1 MLATKTILSALALT
15 TFTAVAAGCVA
26 RNEAQLASDSS
37 GAEDVNG
44 TESDVESLGT
54 SFVGSD
60 GASLATQSLLA
71 GSSVKLMSGDTT
83 TVGIPGFT
91 FLPAGCLTETQDLA
105 TSTETYVFNGCT
117 GPLGLVELTGTV
129 TVGWQ
134 VAGSQLTLDFS
145 AQGFQI
151 NRATIDSWQATAVIT
166 STGSQRSMTWSAQ
179 LSGTTGS
186 GRQFNRTNQKVLQWT
201 VDVACLSASGQSS
214 GDILGANLQTDI
226 VTWQRCA
233 DSCPQAGSQI
243 TVKNLDKGDS
253 IDIAYDGG
261 PTAELTLDGS
271 KPFEIRLACG
281 DF

>member
-1 MLATKTILSALALT
+1 MLSTKTVLAALAVT
-15 TFTAVAAGCVA
+15 TFAAVSGCAA
-26 RNEAQLASDSS
+26 RNAAQLASDTS

-60 GASLATQSLLA
+60 GQSLATQSLIGGANL
-71 GSSVKLMSGDTT
+71 KLMGDPT
-83 TVGIPGFT
+83 TVAVPGFT
-91 FLPAGCLTETQDLA
+91 FLPAGCLTETEDA
-105 TSTETYVFNGCT
+105 AKSTETYAFNGCT

-134 VAGSQLTLDFS
+134 VAGTQLTLDFS

-151 NRATIDSWQATAVIT
+151 NRATIDNWQATAVIT
-166 STGSQRSMTWSAQ
+166 STGNQRSMIWNAQ

-186 GRQFNRTNQKVLQWT
+186 GRQFNRTNQKSIQWT

-214 GDILGANLQTDI
+214 GDILGANLQTT
-226 VTWQRCA
+226 VVSWQRCA
-233 DSCPQAGSQI
+233 DSCPQAGSEI

-253 IDIAYDGG
+253 IDITYDGG

-271 KPFEIRLACG
+271 KPYEIRLACG
-281 DF
+281 D

>member
-1 MLATKTILSALALT
+1 MLSAKTILSAFALT
-15 TFTAVAAGCVA
+15 TLATVAAGCAA
-26 RNEAQLASDSS
+26 RNEAQLASDTS

-60 GASLATQSLLA
+60 GASLATQSLV
-71 GSSVKLMSGDTT
+71 GGGGVKLMSGDTT

-91 FLPAGCLTETQDLA
+91 FLPAGCLTETQDVA
-105 TSTETYVFNGCT
+105 KSTETYVFNGCT

-134 VAGSQLTLDFS
+134 VAGANLTLDFS

-151 NRATIDSWQATAVIT
+151 NRATIDNWQATAVIT
-166 STGSQRSMTWSAQ
+166 STGNQRSMAWNAQ

-186 GRQFNRTNQKVLQWT
+186 GRQFNRTNQKSIQWT
-201 VDVACLSASGQSS
+201 VGVACLSASGQSS
-214 GDILGANLQTDI
+214 GDILGANLQTT
-226 VTWQRCA
+226 VVSWQRCA
-233 DSCPQAGSQI
+233 DSCPQAGSEI

-253 IDIAYDGG
+253 IDISYDGG

-281 DF
+281 D

>member
-1 MLATKTILSALALT
+1 MLSTKTILSALAVT
-15 TFTAVAAGCVA
+15 TFATVAGCAA
-26 RNEAQLASDSS
+26 RNEAQLASDTS

-60 GASLATQSLLA
+60 GASLATQSLA
-71 GSSVKLMSGDTT
+71 GGGGVKLMSGDTT

-91 FLPAGCLTETQDLA
+91 FLPAGCLTETQDVA
-105 TSTETYVFNGCT
+105 QSTETYVFNGCT

-134 VAGSQLTLDFS
+134 VAGANLTLDFS

-151 NRATIDSWQATAVIT
+151 NRATIDNWQATAVIT
-166 STGSQRSMTWSAQ
+166 STGSQRSMTWNAQ

-186 GRQFNRTNQKVLQWT
+186 GRQFNRTNQKSIQWT
-201 VDVACLSASGQSS
+201 VGVACLSASGQST
-214 GDILGANLQTDI
+214 GDILGANLQTT
-226 VTWQRCA
+226 VVSWQRCA
-233 DSCPQAGSQI
+233 DSCPQAGSEI

-253 IDIAYDGG
+253 IDISYDGG

-271 KPFEIRLACG
+271 KPVEIRLACG
-281 DF
+281 D

>member
-1 MLATKTILSALALT
+1 MLCTRTILAALAVT
-15 TFTAVAAGCVA
+15 TCATVAAGCA
-26 RNEAQLASDSS
+26 SRNAAELASDTS

-60 GASLATQSLLA
+60 GASVATQSLVGGGDLR
-71 GSSVKLMSGDTT
+71 VMGDTT

-91 FLPAGCLTETQDLA
+91 FLPAGCLQVTENA
-105 TSTETYVFNGCT
+105 AMTSATYVFDGCT

-129 TVGWQ
+129 NVGWQ
-134 VAGSQLTLDFS
+134 VAGSQLTIDFA

-151 NRATIDSWQATAVIT
+151 NRATITSWQATAVVT
-166 STGSQRSMTWSAQ
+166 ASGNQRSMTWDAQ
-179 LSGTTGS
+179 LSGTTGG
-186 GRQFNRTNQKVLQWT
+186 GRTFNRTNEKSLQWT
-201 VDVACLSASGQSS
+201 AGVACVSASGQSS
-214 GDILGANLQTDI
+214 GDILGVNLQTDI

-243 TVKNLDKGDS
+243 TVKDDKGDS
-253 IDIAYDGG
+253 IDISYNGG

-271 KPFEIRLACG
+271 RPIEIGLACG
-281 DF
+281 D

>member
-1 MLATKTILSALALT
+1 VLSTKTILSALALT
-15 TFTAVAAGCVA
+15 TFTTVVAGCAA

-44 TESDVESLGT
+44 TESDIESLGT

-60 GASLATQSLLA
+60 GQSVATQSLVGGGDLK
-71 GSSVKLMSGDTT
+71 VMSGPT

-91 FLPAGCLTETQDLA
+91 FLPAGCLVVTEDTAKSSA
-105 TSTETYVFNGCT
+105 TYAFNGCT
-117 GPLGLVELTGTV
+117 GPLGLVSLTGTV

-134 VAGSQLTLDFS
+134 LAPSQVTLNF
-145 AQGFQI
+145 AATGFQI
-151 NRATIDSWQATAVIT
+151 NRATIDSWQATAIIT
-166 STGSQRSMTWSAQ
+166 SNGSQRSMAWNAM

-186 GRQFNRTNQKVLQWT
+186 GRPFNRTNQKSVQWT
-201 VDVACLSASGQSS
+201 VGVACLSASGQSS
-214 GDILGANLQTDI
+214 GDILGANLQTTV

-233 DSCPQAGSQI
+233 DSCPQAGSEI

-253 IDIAYDGG
+253 IDIQYDGG

-271 KPFEIRLACG
+271 KEVEIRLACG
-281 DF
+281 D

>member
-1 MLATKTILSALALT
+1 MLSAKTILSAFALT
-15 TFTAVAAGCVA
+15 TLATVAAGCAA
-26 RNEAQLASDSS
+26 RNEAQLASDTS

-60 GASLATQSLLA
+60 GASLATQSLV
-71 GSSVKLMSGDTT
+71 GGGGVKLMSGDTT

-91 FLPAGCLTETQDLA
+91 FLPAGCLTETQDVA
-105 TSTETYVFNGCT
+105 KSTETYVFNGCT

-134 VAGSQLTLDFS
+134 VAGANLTLDFS

-151 NRATIDSWQATAVIT
+151 NRATIDNWQATAVIT
-166 STGSQRSMTWSAQ
+166 STGNQRSMAWNAQ

-186 GRQFNRTNQKVLQWT
+186 GRQFNRTNQKSIQWT
-201 VDVACLSASGQSS
+201 VGVACLSASGQSS
-214 GDILGANLQTDI
+214 GDILGANLQTTV

-233 DSCPQAGSQI
+233 DACPQAGSEI

-253 IDIAYDGG
+253 IGISYDGG

-271 KPFEIRLACG
+271 KPVEIRLACG
-281 DF
+281 D